1 MTKQTKG
8 TIRDVWEANQRRLER
23 KRLREREYA
32 KANREKMNAY
42 RRARKARNMPAIK
55 PEPEGP
61 KVKSA
66 YHADWH
72 GSVYTCPELTY
83 RGLA

>member
-1 MTKQTKG
+1 MTKAKRTLEEL
-8 TIRDVWEANQRRLER
+8 REVNQRRLAR
-23 KRLREREYA
+23 KREREREYA
-32 KANREKMNAY
+32 KANREKLNAY
-42 RRARKARNMPAIK
+42 RRARKARSQPAVK

-72 GSVYTCPELTY
+72 GTTYACPELSY

>member
-8 TIRDVWEANQRRLER
+8 TIRDVWAANQRRLER

-32 KANREKMNAY
+32 KANRDKVNAY
-42 RRARKARNMPAIK
+42 RRALKAKKAAEFEAN
-55 PEPEGP
+55 
-61 KVKSA
+61 KVRSA
-66 YHADWH
+66 YHADWK
-72 GSVYTCPELTY
+72 GTTYQCPELSY

>member
-1 MTKQTKG
+1 MTKQAKG
-8 TIRDVWEANQRRLER
+8 TIRDVWEANQKRLER
-23 KRLREREYA
+23 KRAWEREYV
-32 KANREKMNAY
+32 KANRDKRNAY
-42 RRARKARNMPAIK
+42 RRAKKAKDAAEQANL
-55 PEPEGP
+55 P

-72 GSVYTCPELTY
+72 GTTYTCPELSY

>member
-1 MTKQTKG
+1 MTKAKRTLEEL
-8 TIRDVWEANQRRLER
+8 REVNQRRLAR
-23 KRLREREYA
+23 KREREREYA
-32 KANREKMNAY
+32 KANREKLNEY
-42 RRARKARNMPAIK
+42 RRARKAQGLPVVK

-61 KVKSA
+61 KVKPA

-72 GSVYTCPELTY
+72 GTTYTCPELSY

>member
-1 MTKQTKG
+1 MTKG
-8 TIRDVWEANQRRLER
+8 TIKDVWEANQRRLER
-23 KRLREREYA
+23 KRERERQYA
-32 KANREKMNAY
+32 KANRDKVNAY
-42 RRARKARNMPAIK
+42 RRALKAKKAAEK
-55 PEPEGP
+55 EALP

-72 GSVYTCPELTY
+72 GTTYTCPELTY

>member
-1 MTKQTKG
+1 MTKG
-8 TIRDVWEANQRRLER
+8 TIKDVWAANQRRLER
-23 KRLREREYA
+23 KRLRECEYV
-32 KANREKMNAY
+32 KANRDKRNAY
-42 RRARKARNMPAIK
+42 RRAKKAQEAA
-55 PEPEGP
+55 EQAALP

-72 GSVYTCPELTY
+72 GSVYTCPELSY